1 MKFNFTFL
9 IPFLC
14 RLQVSLNRV
23 LCHIE
28 AEDVFGRLAEGTV
41 ELFAPQMVLC
51 CDSVHEECSIN
62 YQYEY

>member
-1 MKFNFTFL
+1 M
-9 IPFLC
+9 
-14 RLQVSLNRV
+14 

-51 CDSVHEECSIN
+51 CDSVHEECSIK